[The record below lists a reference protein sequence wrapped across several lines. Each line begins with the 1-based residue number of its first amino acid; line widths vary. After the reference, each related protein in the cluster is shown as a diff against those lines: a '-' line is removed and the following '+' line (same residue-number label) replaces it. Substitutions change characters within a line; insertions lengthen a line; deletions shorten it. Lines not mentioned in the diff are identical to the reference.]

1 MTSSVS
7 NQGVLSSIL
16 QLVPGKA
23 MAEQVLCLF
32 SDNKWFVV
40 SLVLEAAMLACKRNV
55 NLYLV
60 SI

>member
-1 MTSSVS
+1 M
-7 NQGVLSSIL
+7 
-16 QLVPGKA
+16 PGKA
-23 MAEQVLCLF
+23 MAEQVLCMF

-40 SLVLEAAMLACKRNV
+40 SLVLQAAMLAYKRNE

>member
-1 MTSSVS
+1 
-7 NQGVLSSIL
+7 
-16 QLVPGKA
+16 
-23 MAEQVLCLF
+23 MAEQVLCMF

-40 SLVLEAAMLACKRNV
+40 SLVLKAAMLVCKRNE